1 MNISQIKILERAQ
14 GVYLTKAKGITTEH
28 ELIRQLHEEHI
39 YVVEKVLLHMVKE
52 KTIHRS
58 DELVSILKRVTNV
71 LLLLFSSDS
80 ASSAV
85 VASIKHSLSPND
97 PKNPNNN
104 ANTDSET
111 SIEQIFQEIE
121 ALANF

>member
-1 MNISQIKILERAQ
+1 MNINQIKNLERAQ
-14 GVYLTKAKGITTEH
+14 GVYLANAKGITTEH

-39 YVVEKVLLHMVKE
+39 YVVEKVLLHMIKE

-58 DELVSILKRVTNV
+58 DELVSILRRVTNV

-85 VASIKHSLSPND
+85 VASIKNSLTPKDLND
-97 PKNPNNN
+97 PNNS
-104 ANTDSET
+104 TDTDTET

-121 ALANF
+121 ELANF